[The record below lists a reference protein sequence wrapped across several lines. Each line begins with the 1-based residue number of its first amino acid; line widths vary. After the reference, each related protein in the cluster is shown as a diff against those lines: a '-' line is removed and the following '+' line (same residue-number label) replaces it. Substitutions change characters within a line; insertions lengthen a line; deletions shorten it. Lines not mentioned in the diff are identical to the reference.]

1 MHLCSVPSLVLV
13 SKCSNASSS
22 REARRYLDKHLRLDV
37 ALQSYMNN
45 RENTQTPSSPDL
57 EKIFNKYKGVQFV
70 LAAPVHRFLT
80 HPSLDRNDDDI
91 TVDGTLSLCSDLGVD
106 PEDVVLLVI
115 ACELK
120 SPCVGRWRKA
130 GWIQGWRGLG

>member
-1 MHLCSVPSLVLV
+1 
-13 SKCSNASSS
+13 
-22 REARRYLDKHLRLDV
+22 
-37 ALQSYMNN
+37 MNN
-45 RENTQTPSSPDL
+45 RENAQTPPSTDL

-70 LAAPVHRFLT
+70 LCCAGPLFPHAP
-80 HPSLDRNDDDI
+80 PLDRNDDDI

-106 PEDVVLLVI
+106 PEDVILLAI

-120 SPCVGRWRKA
+120 SPCVGRWKKT